1 MADLDPGMT
10 LDEAR
15 ALARLVTEATH
26 SESQVVPDGEWFA
39 VEVVT
44 RRGTWSL
51 YDEEDWLLLKDQ
63 IADGS

>member
-26 SESQVVPDGEWFA
+26 SEAQVVPDGAWFA

-51 YDEEDWLLLKDQ
+51 YDEAGWL
-63 IADGS
+63 

>member
-1 MADLDPGMT
+1 MT

-26 SESQVVPDGEWFA
+26 SESQVVQEGQWFA

-51 YDEEDWLLLKDQ
+51 YDEVDWLWLKEQ
-63 IADGS
+63 ITDGSGPER

>member
-1 MADLDPGMT
+1 MT

-26 SESQVVPDGEWFA
+26 SESRVVPDGEWFA
-39 VEVVT
+39 VEVAT